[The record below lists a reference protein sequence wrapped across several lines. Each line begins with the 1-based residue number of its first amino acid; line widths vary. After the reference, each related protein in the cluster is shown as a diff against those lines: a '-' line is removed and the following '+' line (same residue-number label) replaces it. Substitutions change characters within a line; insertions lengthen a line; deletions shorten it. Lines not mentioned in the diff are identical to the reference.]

1 MKRMKAARAPAA
13 TGAEGDGDLQGPDL
27 ADVEDSSAKALVS
40 LKEGS
45 LSTTW
50 NEKFSPQKTLSW
62 KGGNSPVTELPHRS
76 SKRSRLISDEED
88 RQINTRSP
96 KRNQKTTM
104 TPQKFTTTTTT
115 PVKKASQKI
124 GYRLR
129 NLLKLP
135 KAHKWCIYEW
145 FYSNIDKPLFEGDND
160 FCVCL
165 KESFPNLKTR
175 KLTRVEWGK
184 IRRLMGKPRRCSAAF
199 FEEERSAL
207 EHKRQ
212 KIRLLQQRKVA
223 DVSQF
228 KDLPDEIPL
237 SLVIGTKVTARLRGM
252 HDGLFTGQIDAV
264 DTQNSTY
271 RVTFDRNGL
280 GTHTIPD
287 YEVLS
292 NEPHETMPIAAFG
305 QKQRPSRVYMTPPR
319 LHHPPHVQSP
329 ILEMDPLLAQSSWKT
344 KSSSSDSDT
353 IGGFPVEFLV
363 QVTRLS
369 KILMIKKEQIKKLK
383 DMNTE
388 AEKLK
393 SYSAPIG
400 IEFQRRYATI
410 VLELEQLNKDLNKV
424 LHKVQQYCYE
434 LAQDQGLQPANQPTD
449 MRRRC
454 EEEAQEMVRQANT
467 SSGHP
472 CVQNESLTDLIS
484 RLTAILL
491 QIKCLAE
498 GGDLNS
504 FEFKS
509 LTDSINDI
517 KNSINPSNIRSFSAE
532 EAFAFLASDSES
544 ASEDDTPFILSS
556 SSSSEEEELPRRH
569 PRTTT
574 KAAPET
580 SDPTWTPLPEN
591 YEPPIPEF
599 TARSGI
605 KFDVAGLRK
614 IDFFKFYFTDDL
626 IKLMVAQTNL
636 HAQQFLA
643 QNPTSVYS
651 HPHWWTPVNTTEM
664 ETFWGLL
671 LNMGLLKP
679 SVGDYW
685 SMDILYH
692 ILIFRMT
699 MSRMR
704 FEAILRFLHYNDNE
718 QCPPRDDPGFDSLF
732 KIRPLIDHFGTKFAQ
747 AYSPEKCI
755 TINKSLVHFK
765 GSLRLCQDLPRKG
778 ARFGVK
784 IHKLCEST
792 SGYIYRFKIYEGKD
806 SCIDPL
812 ECPLFLGIGGNI
824 AWDLMHP
831 LLDQGYHLYLDYAYT
846 SIPLFKCLAS
856 RSTVAC
862 GTVRKNQRGLPKT
875 LLRPKLENGD
885 AALCSDGMLCVKYK
899 DEKDVLVL
907 STIHNNSST
916 SIPVRSTLKPVCI
929 QEYDKYRGGVDL
941 SDRLLKSYSIVW
953 QLRVW
958 YKKLAVHLVQ
968 MALYN
973 AYVLSQ
979 CAGYGGTFLDFQEVV
994 IMTLIFKD
1002 QKRKGS
1008 STSSSID
1015 DVRIVPGQHF
1025 PCEVPQTR
1033 KKGRSQKRCRV
1044 CSRKGVRKD
1053 TIYQCDTCPLKPG
1066 LCMKDC
1072 FRIYHTSPG
1081 FEDQDREGTSSGNEG
1096 ARVVPG
1102 QHFPSEVPPTTK
1114 KGRSQKR
1121 CRVCS
1126 KRGLRKDTIYQCD
1139 TCPIKPGL
1147 CMKDCF
1153 RIYHTS
1159 HE

>member
-1 MKRMKAARAPAA
+1 MKRMKAARTAAA
-13 TGAEGDGDLQGPDL
+13 TGAEGEDGGDVQGPDL
-27 ADVEDSSAKALVS
+27 ADAE
-40 LKEGS
+40 EGS

-62 KGGNSPVTELPHRS
+62 KGGNSPVTEQLTPRS

-96 KRNQKTTM
+96 KRNQKTTL
-104 TPQKFTTTTTT
+104 TPQKFTAITTT

-184 IRRLMGKPRRCSAAF
+184 IRRLMGKPRRCSSSF

-207 EHKRQ
+207 EQKRQ

-237 SLVIGTKVTARLRGM
+237 SLVIGTKVTARLRGI

-271 RVTFDRNGL
+271 RVTFDRSGL

-305 QKQRPSRVYMTPPR
+305 QKQRPSRMYMTPPR

-329 ILEMDPLLAQSSWKT
+329 ILEMDPLLTQSSWKT
-344 KSSSSDSDT
+344 KSSGSDNDT
-353 IGGFPVEFLV
+353 IGGFPVEFLI

-424 LHKVQQYCYE
+424 LHKVQQHCYE
-434 LAQDQGLQPANQPTD
+434 VAQDQGLQPANQPTD

-467 SSGHP
+467 SSGQP
-472 CVQNESLTDLIS
+472 CVQSESLTELIS

-517 KNSINPSNIRSFSAE
+517 KNSINPSNIRSFSAD
-532 EAFAFLASDSES
+532 EAYAFLASDTES
-544 ASEDDTPFILSS
+544 ANEDDAPFILSS
-556 SSSSEEEELPRRH
+556 SSSGEEEPSRRR

-574 KAAPET
+574 QADPE
-580 SDPTWTPLPEN
+580 SRDPTWTTPPDS
-591 YEPPIPEF
+591 YEPLIPEF
-599 TARSGI
+599 TGSSGI
-605 KFDVAGLRK
+605 KFGTARLRK
-614 IDFFKFYFTDDL
+614 IDFFKIYFTDSF
-626 IKLMVAQTNL
+626 IELMVTQTNL
-636 HAQQFLA
+636 YAQQFITH
-643 QNPTSVYS
+643 NPTSVYAQL
-651 HPHWWTPVNTTEM
+651 HRWTPVTAAEM
-664 ETFWGLL
+664 MRFWGLL
-671 LNMGLLKP
+671 LKMGLWKKL
-679 SVGDYW
+679 SIRDNW
-685 SMDILYH
+685 SADFLYH
-692 ILIFRMT
+692 TFIFHAA
-699 MSRMR
+699 MSRAR
-704 FEAILRFLHYNDNE
+704 FEAILRFLHYNDNTK
-718 QCPPRDDPGFDSLF
+718 CPPREDPSYDYLF
-732 KIRPLIDHFGTKFAQ
+732 KVRPLIEHFSAKFTE
-747 AYSPEKCI
+747 AYTPEKRI
-755 TINKSLVHFK
+755 SVGESLVNFK
-765 GSLRLCQDLPRKG
+765 RGLHSCQTLPRER
-778 ARFGVK
+778 ARYGVK
-784 IHKLCEST
+784 MHKLCEST
-792 SGYIYRFKIYEGKD
+792 SGYVCNFRIYERKG
-806 SCIDPL
+806 SRVGAPG
-812 ECPLFLGIGGNI
+812 CPPFLGIGGKI
-824 AWDLMHP
+824 VWDLVQPH
-831 LLDQGYHLYLDYAYT
+831 LDHGYHLYLDHFYT
-846 SIPLFKCLAS
+846 SVPLLKYLAS
-856 RSTVAC
+856 RGTAAC
-862 GTVRKNQRGLPKT
+862 GIVRANQSGLPDG
-875 LLRPKLENGD
+875 LRGQRLGSGESQ
-885 AALCSDGMLCVKYK
+885 AMCSDNVVCVRYK
-899 DEKDVLVL
+899 DKREVHVFT
-907 STIHNNSST
+907 TIHGNSTTAVSVHGAET
-916 SIPVRSTLKPVCI
+916 HVPVCV
-929 QEYDKYRGGVDL
+929 QECSKYMGGVDL
-941 SDRLLKSYSIVW
+941 SDEVLEPYSATW
-953 QLRVW
+953 QMKLW
-958 YKKLAVHLVQ
+958 YKKLAVHIVQ
-968 MALYN
+968 IALYN
-973 AYVLSQ
+973 AYVLSRS
-979 CAGYGGTFLDFQEVV
+979 AGHQGTFLEFQEAV
-994 IMTLIFKD
+994 IRHLLLGDPEEETPSM
-1002 QKRKGS
+1002 S
-1008 STSSSID
+1008 SGTEAT
-1015 DVRIVPGQHF
+1015 RIVPGQHF
-1025 PCEVPQTR
+1025 PSKVPQTGKVGRSQKRCRVCSKNGIRKDTSYQCNTCPVKPGLCMRDCFRIYHTSPIFGNKESQGTSTSSTSETTRVVPGQHFPSEVPQTG

-1044 CSRKGVRKD
+1044 CSKRGIRKD
-1053 TIYQCDTCPLKPG
+1053 TIYQCDTCPVKPG

-1072 FRIYHTSPG
+1072 FRIYHTS
-1081 FEDQDREGTSSGNEG
+1081 
-1096 ARVVPG
+1096 
-1102 QHFPSEVPPTTK
+1102 
-1114 KGRSQKR
+1114 
-1121 CRVCS
+1121 
-1126 KRGLRKDTIYQCD
+1126 L
-1139 TCPIKPGL
+1139 
-1147 CMKDCF
+1147 
-1153 RIYHTS
+1153 
-1159 HE
+1159 

>member
-1 MKRMKAARAPAA
+1 MKRMKAARPPAA
-13 TGAEGDGDLQGPDL
+13 TLAEGEDDDDVQGPDL
-27 ADVEDSSAKALVS
+27 ADVE
-40 LKEGS
+40 EGS

-62 KGGNSPVTELPHRS
+62 KGANNPGMELPHRS

-115 PVKKASQKI
+115 PVKKSSQKI

-207 EHKRQ
+207 EQKRQ

-264 DTQNSTY
+264 DTQNFTY

-305 QKQRPSRVYMTPPR
+305 QKQRPSRTYMTPPR

-329 ILEMDPLLAQSSWKT
+329 ILEMDPLLAQSTWKT

-353 IGGFPVEFLV
+353 IGGFPVEFLI

-393 SYSAPIG
+393 SYSAPIS
-400 IEFQRRYATI
+400 IEFQRRYATT

-424 LHKVQQYCYE
+424 LHKVQQFCYE

-467 SSGHP
+467 SSGQP

-532 EAFAFLASDSES
+532 EAYAFLASDSES

-556 SSSSEEEELPRRH
+556 SSSSEEEEEELLRRH
-569 PRTTT
+569 PRTTV
-574 KAAPET
+574 KAASDT
-580 SDPTWTPLPEN
+580 SDGTWIPPPEN
-591 YEPPIPEF
+591 YESQNPKF
-599 TARSGI
+599 TGRSGI
-605 KFDVAGLRK
+605 KFDTSGLRK
-614 IDFFKFYFTDDL
+614 IDFFKFYFTDDF
-626 IKLMVAQTNL
+626 IELMVAQTNL
-636 HAQQFLA
+636 YAKQFLA
-643 QNPTSVYS
+643 QNPTSVYAQ
-651 HPHWWTPVNTTEM
+651 HRGWTPVNTMEM
-664 ETFWGLL
+664 EKFWGLL
-671 LNMGLLKP
+671 LNMGLLKKP
-679 SVGDYW
+679 SIGDYW
-685 SMDILYH
+685 SSDTLYH
-692 ILIFRMT
+692 ILLFHMT

-704 FEAILRFLHYNDNE
+704 FEAILRFLHYNDDK
-718 QCPPRDDPGFDSLF
+718 QCPSQDDPGFDRLY
-732 KIRPLIDHFGTKFAQ
+732 KIRPLVDHFSAKFAQ
-747 AYSPEKCI
+747 AYTPEQRI
-755 TINKSLVHFK
+755 AIDESLVRFK
-765 GSLRLCQDLPRKG
+765 GKPQFCQYLPRY
-778 ARFGVK
+778 GVK
-784 IHKLCEST
+784 VHKLCEST
-792 SGYIYRFKIYEGKD
+792 SGYIHSFKIYDRKD
-806 SCIDPL
+806 ARIEPP
-812 ECPLFLGIGGNI
+812 ECPPGLGIGGQI
-824 AWDLMHP
+824 VCDLVHP
-831 LLDQGYHLYLDYAYT
+831 LLDQGYHLYLGNLYT
-846 SIPLFKCLAS
+846 SIPLCKYLGS
-856 RSTVAC
+856 RSTVVC
-862 GTVRKNQRGLPKT
+862 GTVRKNQNGLPKT
-875 LLRPKLENGD
+875 LLGQKLKHGESR
-885 AALCSDGMLCVKYK
+885 AFYSDNVLCVKYK
-899 DEKDVLVL
+899 HEKDMLIL
-907 STIHNNSST
+907 STIHNHNSTPVPVQST
-916 SIPVRSTLKPVCI
+916 SAETPTPVCI
-929 QEYDKYRGGVDL
+929 QECDKYMGGAGL
-941 SDRLLKSYSIVW
+941 SDQVLKPYSAMG
-953 QLRVW
+953 QSRVW
-958 YKKLAVHLVQ
+958 YKKLGVHIVQ

-973 AYVLSQ
+973 AYVLSR
-979 CAGYGGTFLDFQEVV
+979 CAGYGGTFLEFQEVV
-994 IMTLIFKD
+994 IMTLIFGD
-1002 QKRKGS
+1002 RQKKVP
-1008 STSSSID
+1008 STSAASSE
-1015 DVRIVPGQHF
+1015 VSCIVAGQHF
-1025 PCEVPQTR
+1025 PSEVPPTR

-1044 CSRKGVRKD
+1044 CSKLGVRKD

-1072 FRIYHTSPG
+1072 FRIYHTSPVYAYQ
-1081 FEDQDREGTSSGNEG
+1081 EREGTSSGVQG

-1102 QHFPSEVPPTTK
+1102 QHFPSEVPRTRK
-1114 KGRSQKR
+1114 KGRNQKR

-1126 KRGLRKDTIYQCD
+1126 KRGVRKDTIYQCD
-1139 TCPIKPGL
+1139 TCPVKPGL

-1153 RIYHTS
+1153 RIYHTTQ
-1159 HE
+1159 E